1 MVLQAH
7 HTTLKED
14 DANNIQTFSKK
25 RRNALAIKSGK
36 DSMRKKII
44 SIYSKV
50 FDKSQ
55 KLR

>member
-14 DANNIQTFSKK
+14 DAYNIQTFSKK
-25 RRNALAIKSGK
+25 RNALATKSGK

-44 SIYSKV
+44 IISIYSKV
-50 FDKSQ
+50 FDTS
-55 KLR
+55 

>member
-1 MVLQAH
+1 MILQAH

-25 RRNALAIKSGK
+25 RRNALATKSGK

-50 FDKSQ
+50 FDKS
-55 KLR
+55 